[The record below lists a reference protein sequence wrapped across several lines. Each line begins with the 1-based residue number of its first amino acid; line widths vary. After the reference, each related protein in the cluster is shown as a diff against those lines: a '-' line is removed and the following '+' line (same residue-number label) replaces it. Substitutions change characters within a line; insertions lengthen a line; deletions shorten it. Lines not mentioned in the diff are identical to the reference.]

1 MADIVDDFLSRLE
14 QQRSALP
21 TVFQSEIAQM
31 EQRIRKQFGNR
42 RVLIA
47 VDPVELEIGS
57 RQAWGGGKP
66 YVAKQLNRT
75 TRTTL
80 LAQGLRQQ
88 RPLSE
93 VFAQAGV
100 SRTTGYRLLG
110 RKTIS

>member
-1 MADIVDDFLSRLE
+1 MVIFMADIVDDFLARMQQHIPQAPIELRATLE
-14 QQRSALP
+14 RDLR
-21 TVFQSEIAQM
+21 T
-31 EQRIRKQFGNR
+31 
-42 RVLIA
+42 
-47 VDPVELEIGS
+47 
-57 RQAWGGGKP
+57 AWGGSKP

-93 VFAQAGV
+93 VFAKAGV

-110 RKTIS
+110 SK